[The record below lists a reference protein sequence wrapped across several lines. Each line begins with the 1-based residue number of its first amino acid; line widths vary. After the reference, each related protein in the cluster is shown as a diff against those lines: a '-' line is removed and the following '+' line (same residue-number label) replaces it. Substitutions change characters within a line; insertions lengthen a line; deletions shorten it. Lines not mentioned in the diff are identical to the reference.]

1 VPEEKAFRISAV
13 VLAAGAGRRF
23 GDGGKLLAPFGDD
36 RLIDGAL
43 RAALTAPVDE
53 VALVVGAR
61 GDAVAAHA
69 QGRWPDPR
77 LRPVVAPDWAK
88 GLSASLAAGIHAVE
102 GADAAFVFLGDMPR
116 IPTAVLDPL
125 AEAVRRG
132 AAAAAPW
139 RDGRR
144 GHPVLFSAALFPSLR
159 TLTGDQGGGRLLG
172 ELGEA
177 VARVAAPDDGV
188 LFDVDRPDDLP

>member
-1 VPEEKAFRISAV
+1 MPEEKAFRISAV

-23 GDGGKLLAPFGDD
+23 GDGGKLLAPFGDG

-77 LRPVVAPDWAK
+77 LRAVVAPDWAQ
-88 GLSASLAAGIHAVE
+88 GLSVSLAAGIRAIE

-116 IPTAVLDPL
+116 IPTVVLAPL
-125 AEAVRRG
+125 AEAVRCG

-139 RDGRR
+139 HGGVR
-144 GHPVLFSAALFPSLR
+144 GHPVLFAAALFPSLLA
-159 TLTGDQGGGRLLG
+159 LTGDQGAGRLLSQ
-172 ELGEA
+172 LGEA
-177 VARVAAPDDGV
+177 VARVPAPDDGV
-188 LFDVDRPDDLP
+188 LFDVDRPEDLP